1 MFNMCSTQNQ
11 RRRSDMEYKIKELR
25 EKRKLSQ
32 AELAELSGVSRAT
45 IIRLE
50 NTEEVVINT
59 GTLEKLANAL
69 NVSIKSL
76 FLP

>member
-1 MFNMCSTQNQ
+1 MKC
-11 RRRSDMEYKIKELR
+11 KIEELR
-25 EKRKLSQ
+25 KKKRLSQ

-50 NTEEVVINT
+50 SNDDVVVSSK
-59 GTLEKLANAL
+59 TLEQLSKAL
-69 NVSIKSL
+69 NVSIRSL

>member
-1 MFNMCSTQNQ
+1 MA
-11 RRRSDMEYKIKELR
+11 YKIKELR

-32 AELAELSGVSRAT
+32 AELAELSGVSRPT

-50 NTEEVVINT
+50 NSEDVVVNSK
-59 GTLEKLANAL
+59 TLEKIASAL
-69 NVSIKSL
+69 NVSIRTL

>member
-1 MFNMCSTQNQ
+1 MA
-11 RRRSDMEYKIKELR
+11 YKIKELR
-25 EKRKLSQ
+25 EKRNLSQ
-32 AELAELSGVSRAT
+32 SELARISGVSRPI

-50 NTEEVVINT
+50 NSEDVVVNSK
-59 GTLEKLANAL
+59 TLEKIANAL

>member
-1 MFNMCSTQNQ
+1 
-11 RRRSDMEYKIKELR
+11 MEYKIKELR
-25 EKRKLSQ
+25 EKRRLSQ

>member
-1 MFNMCSTQNQ
+1 V
-11 RRRSDMEYKIKELR
+11 
-25 EKRKLSQ
+25 
-32 AELAELSGVSRAT
+32 SGAT

>member
-1 MFNMCSTQNQ
+1 
-11 RRRSDMEYKIKELR
+11 MEYKIKELR
-25 EKRKLSQ
+25 EKRRLSQ

-59 GTLEKLANAL
+59 GTLEKLAKAL

>member
-1 MFNMCSTQNQ
+1 MA
-11 RRRSDMEYKIKELR
+11 YKIKELR

-32 AELAELSGVSRAT
+32 AELAELSGVSRPT

-50 NTEEVVINT
+50 NSEDVVVNSK
-59 GTLEKLANAL
+59 TLEKIANAL
-69 NVSIKSL
+69 NVSIRTL

>member
-1 MFNMCSTQNQ
+1 MA
-11 RRRSDMEYKIKELR
+11 YKIKELR

-32 AELAELSGVSRAT
+32 AELAELSGVSRPT

-50 NTEEVVINT
+50 NNDDVVVNSK
-59 GTLEKLANAL
+59 TLEKIAGAL
-69 NVSIKSL
+69 NVSIRTL

>member
-1 MFNMCSTQNQ
+1 
-11 RRRSDMEYKIKELR
+11 MEYKIKEIR

-32 AELAELSGVSRAT
+32 AELARLSGVSRPT

-50 NTEEVVINT
+50 NSDDVVVNSK
-59 GTLEKLANAL
+59 TLEQLANAL
-69 NVSIKSL
+69 GVSIKSL

>member
-59 GTLEKLANAL
+59 GTLEKLASAL

>member
-1 MFNMCSTQNQ
+1 MT
-11 RRRSDMEYKIKELR
+11 YKIKELR

-32 AELAELSGVSRAT
+32 AELAELSGVSRPT

-50 NTEEVVINT
+50 NNDDVVVNSK
-59 GTLEKLANAL
+59 TLEKIAGAL
-69 NVSIKSL
+69 NVSIRTL

>member
-1 MFNMCSTQNQ
+1 
-11 RRRSDMEYKIKELR
+11 MEYKIKEIR

-32 AELAELSGVSRAT
+32 AELARLSGVSRPT

-50 NTEEVVINT
+50 NSDDVVVNSK
-59 GTLEKLANAL
+59 TLEQLASAL
-69 NVSIKSL
+69 GVSIKSL

>member
-1 MFNMCSTQNQ
+1 MA
-11 RRRSDMEYKIKELR
+11 YKIKELR

-32 AELAELSGVSRAT
+32 AELAELSGVSRPT

-50 NTEEVVINT
+50 NNDDVVVNSK
-59 GTLEKLANAL
+59 TLEKIASAL
-69 NVSIKSL
+69 NVSIRTL

>member
-1 MFNMCSTQNQ
+1 MT
-11 RRRSDMEYKIKELR
+11 YKIKELR

-32 AELAELSGVSRAT
+32 AELAELSGVSRPT

-50 NTEEVVINT
+50 NNDDVVVNSK
-59 GTLEKLANAL
+59 TLEKIASAL
-69 NVSIKSL
+69 NVSIRTL